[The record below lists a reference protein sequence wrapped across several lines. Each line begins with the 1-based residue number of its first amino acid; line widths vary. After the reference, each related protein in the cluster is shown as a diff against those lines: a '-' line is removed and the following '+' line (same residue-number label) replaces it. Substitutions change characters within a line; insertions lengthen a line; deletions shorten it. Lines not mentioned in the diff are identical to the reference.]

1 MRIKV
6 EHLTSED
13 EVLINTNN
21 TSKHLYTDVVDYT
34 RLNIKQIQ
42 TNVVKKLYTD
52 IQLFCGTVTVSYH

>member
-1 MRIKV
+1 MRLKD

-21 TSKHLYTDVVDYT
+21 TSKHLYTGMVDYT

>member
-21 TSKHLYTDVVDYT
+21 TFKHLYTDVVDYT

-42 TNVVKKLYTD
+42 TNVVKKLSTD

>member
-21 TSKHLYTDVVDYT
+21 TSKHLYTDVGDYT

-42 TNVVKKLYTD
+42 TNVVKKL
-52 IQLFCGTVTVSYH
+52 